1 MSKKEYDFQDLTVSN
16 KDYAVFLPS
25 ISSIYVRFVSNNFLG
40 KRERFPEGLARKW
53 DDLDFLSQKTDL
65 FNYKWALY
73 SAGHAEHDIARSDI
87 EESMVQKR
95 NRDETVIVGDSG
107 GFQIATGVLKWPWL
121 PKKNQSDV
129 DWKADQDTIR
139 MNILRWLEHTADW
152 SMIFD
157 FPPGGIDRFGFDE
170 KTGQALHPGLKSY
183 EDCLKGSIENAK
195 FFMKHRREGAT
206 KFLNVLQGRNSE
218 EGDEW
223 WEICKDWPF
232 ESWAFANVQGHSL
245 ALNLRR
251 IIIMRDSG
259 YLNPGRDW
267 LHYLGNGKIYSACSL
282 TNIQRCLRKYV
293 NPNVTL
299 SYDAASPFVMTAK
312 GQMYGTYEIS
322 TEKLR
327 FKGGSIPDAKEL
339 KGSKT
344 LLNDYILEM
353 LDKKNIQ
360 SEINSTFKDLFDYN
374 ESYRNSV
381 VESSIS
387 RKITLGDICVKGYED
402 VNGKDIEQTIEA
414 IQQEMGVIQWDQFE
428 TKHKKYPSSLD
439 GLSYILLMNHNV
451 ELHIKGCQ
459 EACRW
464 MDQPLN
470 IATQHLP
477 SEVLEFKDLCED
489 IFTSEKPLSLI
500 NKHWKLLANATGMDA
515 DVNLTMDITKVSS

>member
-1 MSKKEYDFQDLTVSN
+1 MTNTYEYEDLTASN
-16 KDYAVFLPS
+16 RDYAVFLPS

-40 KRERFPEGLARKW
+40 KRDKFPVGLSRGW
-53 DDLDFLSQKTDL
+53 DDLDFIKQKTDL
-65 FNYKWALY
+65 FNYKWSLY
-73 SAGHAEHDIARSDI
+73 SAGHAEHDTARSDI

-95 NRDETVIVGDSG
+95 DRNKTVVVGDSG
-107 GFQIATGVLKWPWL
+107 GFQIATGVLKWPWV
-121 PKKNQSDV
+121 PKKNQADI
-129 DWKADQDTIR
+129 DWKADQDTVR
-139 MNILRWLEHTADW
+139 MKILRWLEHTADW

-170 KTGQALHPGLKSY
+170 KTGMALHPGLKSY
-183 EDCLKGSIENAK
+183 KDCLTGSIENAK

-206 KFLNVLQGRNSE
+206 KFLNVLQGRNAQ

-232 ESWAFANVQGHSL
+232 ESWAFANVQGHSI

-251 IIIMRDSG
+251 IITMRDGG

-267 LHYLGNGKIYSACSL
+267 LHYLGNGKIYAACSL

-322 TEKLR
+322 PEKLR
-327 FKGGSIPDAKEL
+327 FKGGGIPDAKEL
-339 KGSKT
+339 KGSTT
-344 LLNDYILEM
+344 LLKDYIAEM
-353 LDKKNIQ
+353 LDKRKIQ
-360 SEINSTFKDLFDYN
+360 NEDNSTFDCLFDYN
-374 ESYRNSV
+374 DSYRDV
-381 VESSIS
+381 VVDSAIS
-387 RKITLGDICVKGYED
+387 KKITVGDICVKGYED
-402 VNGKDIEQTIEA
+402 VNGKDIESTIEA
-414 IQQEMGVIQWDQFE
+414 IQQEMGIIQWDQFE
-428 TKHKKYPSSLD
+428 TRKRKYPSSLD

-464 MDQPLN
+464 MDEPLS
-470 IATQHLP
+470 ISTQHLP

-489 IFTSEKPLSLI
+489 IFTSEKPLTLI
-500 NKHWKLLANATGMDA
+500 DKHWKLLANATGMDA
-515 DVNLTMDITKVSS
+515 DANLTLDISKVS